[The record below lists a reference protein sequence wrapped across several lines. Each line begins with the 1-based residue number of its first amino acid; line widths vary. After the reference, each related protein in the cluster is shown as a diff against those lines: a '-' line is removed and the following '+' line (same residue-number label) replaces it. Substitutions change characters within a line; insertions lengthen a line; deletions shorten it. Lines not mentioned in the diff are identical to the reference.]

1 MIHRGGKSKGNGR
14 SRSSEGKKSCGALPN
29 GLKIIFEDEA
39 LFVVEKP
46 CGMSVSAAYGKE
58 KFSDKPSL
66 KTLNSTSVGSE
77 KKITKKVSI
86 VTNSNTKTVHSI
98 VSSFLGKRAGSADSK
113 VFVVN
118 RLEDDESG
126 LVIFAKSV
134 ASKEYLLKNWN
145 TFGIVYNVI
154 CEGLFFPQQGTIKT
168 YMDETGSLVTCSPTK
183 SETAK
188 SSPLTISH
196 YRTLDSVSSTAS
208 LLLSLNSNYD
218 KAVDI
223 DSRKNKIDDTQSYSI
238 LEISL
243 DTTRKDQIRSQ
254 LSYLNH
260 SVCGD
265 YKYGPL
271 AVSLLEN
278 NLEDGSS
285 NDISDNNSD
294 DKSIHDPIRR
304 LGIHFSEIRMT
315 HPSTK
320 DSMTM
325 ASNSPSSF
333 NDLIKRIQS
342 QTSSSAKHD
351 LFSLTSEFRS
361 EKNPEKEDGG
371 DNEDGDSDGLQKGS
385 QKHSADSKSNKVKV
399 MTLTDFLG
407 PRAKS
412 SGGKSHTSE
421 PPSNAG
427 TALAP
432 RRSFKK
438 KR

>member
-1 MIHRGGKSKGNGR
+1 
-14 SRSSEGKKSCGALPN
+14 LPN
-29 GLKIIFEDEA
+29 GLKILFEDEA

-46 CGMSVSAAYGKE
+46 CGISVSSAHGKE

-66 KTLNSTSVGSE
+66 KTLNSTSVGLE
-77 KKITKKVSI
+77 KKTTKKVGM

-98 VSSFLGKRAGSADSK
+98 VSGFMGKRAGSADSK

-145 TFGIVYNVI
+145 TFGIVYNVV

-168 YMDETGSLVTCSPTK
+168 HMDETGSLVTCSPTK

-208 LLLSLNSNYD
+208 LLLSLNSNDD
-218 KAVDI
+218 KGADI
-223 DSRKNKIDDTQSYSI
+223 DSSRNKIDDTQSYSI
-238 LEISL
+238 LEVSL
-243 DTTRKDQIRSQ
+243 DTTRRDQIRSQ

-278 NLEDGSS
+278 KLEDGRS
-285 NDISDNNSD
+285 NDIYDGDSD
-294 DKSIHDPIRR
+294 DKSIHDPMRR

-315 HPSTK
+315 HPYTK

-325 ASNSPSSF
+325 TSNSPSPF

-351 LFSLTSEFRS
+351 LFSLTSEFRN
-361 EKNPEKEDGG
+361 EIIPEKENGG

-385 QKHSADSKSNKVKV
+385 QKHSADSKNNKLKV
-399 MTLTDFLG
+399 MTLTEFLG
-407 PRAKS
+407 PRTKAKS

-421 PPSNAG
+421 PPSNDD
-427 TALAP
+427 TAP
-432 RRSFKK
+432 KRSFKK